1 MYCETQKTEN
11 TKLWNFNYVYLLCLN
26 AIVTGASYMILPL
39 VSKYAITMGTT
50 LSFAGV
56 IAGTYSV
63 AAMFMRPF
71 AGTAADRVNKKHLM
85 VGATFGMA
93 VSVLGHFLVH
103 SPFLLLLFRFLHGV
117 FFGISGTI
125 NLTLTSQFVPQKRL
139 GEGIGYLGMATV
151 LGTAVG
157 PNIGLAIM
165 DYWGIR
171 SSFLVAFCVL
181 LTASCCMTFIR
192 YTPEAP
198 KNKTEK
204 NKKFRLREM
213 IALELLPFSFFGGLL
228 MVTNGIV
235 SSYLVLVGEERGIG
249 NIGLYFTVNAIVML
263 LSRPMAGKISD
274 RYEISYVLIP
284 AFTCGML
291 AMFLLSRAESLPV
304 ILLVAVLQAF
314 GAGMGHPALQAEC
327 IRRLGREHSGVATG
341 TYYLGADLGIGFGPM
356 LGGVIATQY
365 GYSTMYS
372 AAEVLMVFGLVSFLL
387 YRYHVLK

>member
-1 MYCETQKTEN
+1 
-11 TKLWNFNYVYLLCLN
+11 
-26 AIVTGASYMILPL
+26 
-39 VSKYAITMGTT
+39 
-50 LSFAGV
+50 
-56 IAGTYSV
+56 
-63 AAMFMRPF
+63 
-71 AGTAADRVNKKHLM
+71 
-85 VGATFGMA
+85 
-93 VSVLGHFLVH
+93 
-103 SPFLLLLFRFLHGV
+103 
-117 FFGISGTI
+117 
-125 NLTLTSQFVPQKRL
+125 
-139 GEGIGYLGMATV
+139 MATV

-157 PNIGLAIM
+157 PNIGLAVM
-165 DYWGIR
+165 DDWGIR

-372 AAEVLMVFGLVSFLL
+372 AAAVLMVFGLVSFLL